1 MTKKRSHQTRLSVV
15 FLIQSVFLLLVTIGG
30 LLSFFGNQGL
40 HRVSSQFG
48 LLSQQALPVVT
59 LNAEMVKGSLNS
71 AQSFS
76 ELINSSSIENL
87 DTALTSLTAHEQGVE
102 DAVAKLERLAT
113 ENNIGWLSEN
123 VTDFR
128 QDLATFHQSIDVV
141 YQTQQQIL
149 TNQTK
154 LESDKAIMNY
164 AITSVR
170 SEMSRISIGLYAS
183 DPVAMGHVTN
193 FINHSQE
200 MGTNMV
206 ALLFENDLTKAENLA
221 KDLKRTNL
229 SGMQFAWKE
238 LNNVNPELAEYA
250 SLTVPFEM
258 VQGLFSEQGQ
268 GTEQGLVALK
278 LKTLML
284 IEEQSQK
291 ASQAKAQVS
300 RIMQQLERLE
310 DGAWQMMQQSEQGV
324 LTAGENAKFIF
335 VILSAAGLLIAIT
348 SGVWVS
354 KTVHRSLQRLDDVV
368 KANSQGDLTAIAD
381 ENAPREFAE
390 LACLLNQSNR
400 TNSHAMSQ
408 LNNNSQTLM
417 QAAERSQTASAQSR
431 QALTQQ
437 SDQLSAIAAAI
448 TELEASIKEIALSTT
463 ESEAE
468 AEAANSLA
476 QEGVVII
483 GRSTDRL
490 QALDAQF
497 ARNEACMTSLDEHV
511 NKITEVVEL
520 ISAIANNTNLLALN
534 AAIEA
539 ARAGD
544 QGRGF
549 AVVAD
554 EVRKLASQTSQQT
567 ESIRQTIEE
576 LHRAARDANTA
587 MQESRSEMTASI
599 TLSGEVES
607 AIHSIQG
614 AIARITDKVI
624 TISAATQQQENA
636 SVEVGRSVE
645 AVAAQANLNNQ
656 QLSTLVEEAG
666 KVAEI
671 AREQRQM
678 LKRYQVLENQ
688 S

>member
-1 MTKKRSHQTRLSVV
+1 MTRKRSHQTRLSVV
-15 FLIQSVFLLLVTIGG
+15 FLIQSVFLLLVIIGG

-40 HRVSSQFG
+40 NRVSAQFG
-48 LLSQQALPVVT
+48 LLSQQALPVAT
-59 LNAEMVKGSLNS
+59 LNAEMVKGSLAA
-71 AQSFS
+71 AQSLT
-76 ELINSSSIENL
+76 ELMNSTSLENL
-87 DTALTSLTAHEQGVE
+87 DTALASLNSHEQKVE
-102 DAVAKLERLAT
+102 DAVAQLENLAT
-113 ENNIGWLSEN
+113 ENSIEWLSDN
-123 VTDFR
+123 VKDFR
-128 QDLATFHQSIDVV
+128 KDLAAFHLLVDSV

-149 TNQTK
+149 TNQSK
-154 LESDKAIMNY
+154 LETDKATMNY

-170 SEMSRISIGLYAS
+170 SEMSRISIGLYAGDQS
-183 DPVAMGHVTN
+183 AMGHVTN

-206 ALLFENDLTKAENLA
+206 ALLFENDLSKAENLA

-238 LNNVNPELAEYA
+238 LNRVNPEISEYA

-258 VQGLFSEQGQ
+258 VQGLFSEQGM
-268 GTEQGLVALK
+268 VALK
-278 LKTLML
+278 LQTLRL

-291 ASQAKAQVS
+291 AGQAKAQVS
-300 RIMQQLERLE
+300 QIMQQLNTLE
-310 DGAWQMMQQSEQGV
+310 DGAARMMQQSEQGV
-324 LTAGENAKFIF
+324 LTAGENAKLIF
-335 VILSAAGLLIAIT
+335 VMLSVAGLLIAVA

-368 KANSQGDLTAIAD
+368 KANSQGDLTAVAD

-408 LNNNSQTLM
+408 LNHNSQTLM

-431 QALTQQ
+431 QALSQQ

-468 AEAANSLA
+468 AEAANTLA
-476 QEGVVII
+476 QDGVAII
-483 GRSTDRL
+483 SRSTDRL

-497 ARNEACMTSLDEHV
+497 ARNEACMSSLDEHV

-567 ESIRQTIEE
+567 ESIRLTIEE

-599 TLSGEVES
+599 SLSGEVES

-645 AVAAQANLNNQ
+645 GVAAQANLNNQ

-666 KVAEI
+666 KVAAI

-678 LKRYQVLENQ
+678 LTRYQIQEDQ
-688 S
+688 PQKPF